1 MVANVVAIF
10 ATLLS
15 VPIPLLMPLLIDE
28 VVLQQPAAGIALLN
42 SFVPQAWQT
51 PVGYVVIVTLLV
63 VVMRLAS
70 QALNIYQTRQFT
82 LISKSLTGMV
92 REQLLTKL
100 GNISMRQYEERGS
113 GSLTAHFVTDIET
126 IDQFIG
132 SALSRFL
139 IAVLSTLG
147 IAAVLFWLDWKLAL
161 FIVLLNP
168 VIVYFSRLMG
178 QRVKTLKKRENRSFE
193 RFQQR
198 LVETLEGLYQLR
210 ASSRE
215 QQYLTKL
222 KEDSNNI
229 RIDADSYAWQSD
241 AANRVSFLMFLVGF
255 EIFRAAAVVLVL
267 MGDLSVGQI
276 FAIFGYLWFMLS
288 PIQDLLSIQY
298 SWFSASAAMKRIN
311 TLLALEE
318 EKRPVATVNPF
329 KDNESFEIECR
340 NVCFSFDGERTVLD
354 NLNLTIKKGQCVALV
369 GASGGG
375 KSTLIQLLLGIYQK
389 DSGDILING
398 HPIESVGY
406 EALRKRIA
414 PVLQQPIIF
423 NDTVRQNLTLGERH
437 TDNELYA
444 ALSVAQLTEVINS
457 MPEGLDSQLGRQGVR
472 LSGGQR
478 QRLAIA
484 RMVLTNPDF
493 VILDEATSALDTAT
507 ESSLHQA
514 MKAFLVGKTTLIVAH
529 RLSAVKQ
536 ADVIY
541 VLEDGKVIQSGQH
554 QQLVTENGLYQTL
567 YG

>member
-28 VVLQQPAAGIALLN
+28 VVLKQPASGIALLN
-42 SFVPQAWQT
+42 SFVPQPWQT

-276 FAIFGYLWFMLS
+276 FAINI
-288 PIQDLLSIQY
+288 P
-298 SWFSASAAMKRIN
+298 RI
-311 TLLALEE
+311 
-318 EKRPVATVNPF
+318 
-329 KDNESFEIECR
+329 I
-340 NVCFSFDGERTVLD
+340 
-354 NLNLTIKKGQCVALV
+354 
-369 GASGGG
+369 
-375 KSTLIQLLLGIYQK
+375 
-389 DSGDILING
+389 
-398 HPIESVGY
+398 
-406 EALRKRIA
+406 IA
-414 PVLQQPIIF
+414 I
-423 NDTVRQNLTLGERH
+423 G
-437 TDNELYA
+437 
-444 ALSVAQLTEVINS
+444 
-457 MPEGLDSQLGRQGVR
+457 
-472 LSGGQR
+472 
-478 QRLAIA
+478 
-484 RMVLTNPDF
+484 
-493 VILDEATSALDTAT
+493 
-507 ESSLHQA
+507 
-514 MKAFLVGKTTLIVAH
+514 
-529 RLSAVKQ
+529 
-536 ADVIY
+536 
-541 VLEDGKVIQSGQH
+541 
-554 QQLVTENGLYQTL
+554 
-567 YG
+567 